1 VERHELLPE
10 GKRMEYQIETPQ
22 EDSEKGMLVDLML
35 IGAGGLFMFLAIVL
49 IVIMVTGN
57 GGPMTTE
64 TVPQAGSLAELSGG
78 KRVVHA
84 PKGAV
89 RISWLDEAGD
99 IPVMVM
105 FTADWCGYCRDLKPV
120 LENSTYNAG
129 YELLLVEVDVDECPA
144 LAAQYNVRGIPA
156 VRAFVNGREVDRF
169 TGSASGA
176 EVANFIAELP
186 H

>member
-1 VERHELLPE
+1 LLE
-10 GKRMEYQIETPQ
+10 DKRMEYQIEAPQ
-22 EDSEKGMLVDLML
+22 EKSNNGMLVDLLL
-35 IGAGGLFMFLAIVL
+35 IGAGGLFMFVAIVL
-49 IVIMVTGN
+49 IVVMVTGAAS
-57 GGPMTTE
+57 PTTTE
-64 TVPQAGSLAELSGG
+64 AIQQAASLAELSGG

-89 RISWLDEAGD
+89 QISWLEQAGD

-105 FTADWCGYCRDLKPV
+105 FTADWCGYCRDLKPL

-156 VRAFVNGREVDRF
+156 VRAFVRGREVDRF
-169 TGSASGA
+169 TGGASGA
-176 EVANFIAELP
+176 EVADFVAGLP